1 MTIPLWQFGV
11 LALLALVLGVA
22 LAGLRR
28 QRSRLEQLAAELAQ
42 VQGQQRLHGQSISGL
57 TAGSKGVDR
66 RLARL
71 EAQEEVLSQRQD
83 TFESQQAEERPYHRA
98 IQLVQ
103 QGAGVRRLV
112 EELDL
117 SESEADL
124 IVRLHGVEEE
134 PASVHV

>member
-1 MTIPLWQFGV
+1 MTLWQVAILLLFA
-11 LALLALVLGVA
+11 LLLLALGMLQA
-22 LAGLRR
+22 QRRRLA
-28 QRSRLEQLAAELAQ
+28 QMADELAR
-42 VQGQQRLHGQSISGL
+42 VQGQQRLQAQSISGL

-71 EAQEEVLSQRQD
+71 EAQEQVLSQRQD
-83 TFESQQAEERPYHRA
+83 TFESQQADERPYHRA

-112 EELDL
+112 EELEL

-124 IVRLHGVEEE
+124 IVRLHGAADAA
-134 PASVHV
+134 ASVQV